1 MRIVQHQK
9 KVWYH
14 GKESHVQGSRCPE
27 RAVRLCP
34 QREREDGSRSP
45 FKTYE
50 DAAAALNRRYRMLV
64 GVKDPDMKPEK
75 LVGTP
80 EDFAVSVN
88 KGNRATFTD
97 HYFIEEV

>member
-1 MRIVQHQK
+1 M
-9 KVWYH
+9 Y
-14 GKESHVQGSRCPE
+14 
-27 RAVRLCP
+27 RAVVVQNGQYGFVQKENEKMVL
-34 QREREDGSRSP
+34 DHP

-50 DAAAALNRRYRMLV
+50 DAAAALKRRYRMLV
-64 GVKDPDMKPEK
+64 SVKDPDMKPEK
-75 LVGTP
+75 LVGNP